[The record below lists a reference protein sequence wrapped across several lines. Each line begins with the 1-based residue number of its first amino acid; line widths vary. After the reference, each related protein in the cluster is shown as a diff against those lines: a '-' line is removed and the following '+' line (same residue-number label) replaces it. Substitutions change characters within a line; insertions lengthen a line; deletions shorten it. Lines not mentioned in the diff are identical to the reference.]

1 MTVDELIKSLGLD
14 TDENKDKASILKKEF
29 NAKAK
34 EANDATKKLEKAN
47 EQLGTLQ
54 DVEDKL
60 KIVKDAFNLD
70 LEAEDFD
77 TMVDETKESLSKETK
92 VDPVNQNELKEL
104 KREKTKLTR
113 ERDSL
118 DKQYKEVME
127 QLNTEKT
134 GRINQKKSAEIRKA
148 LDVNKVLKPDQMID
162 LFNSKVISDDNGD
175 VFTIKSADGSELTI
189 SDYIADWVK
198 DNPEFVKADVKGGA
212 GSNQSTNFNI
222 NKDADKPGGKP
233 EVSPIMQAVLNNA
246 KANSSVDA
254 ASMVKMF
261 G

>member
-1 MTVDELIKSLGLD
+1 MTLEELIKSLGLD

-29 NAKAK
+29 NAKTK
-34 EANDATKKLEKAN
+34 EVKDITKELEKSST
-47 EQLGTLQ
+47 QLETFK

-60 KIVKDAFNLD
+60 KIVKEAFNLD

-77 TMVDETKESLSKETK
+77 TAVDEAKESLSTATK
-92 VDPVNQNELKEL
+92 VDPVDKNELKEL

-113 ERDSL
+113 ERDNL

-127 QLNTEKT
+127 QLSTEKT
-134 GRINQKKSAEIRKA
+134 SRINQKKSAEIRKA
-148 LDVNKVLKPDQMID
+148 LDTNKVLKPDQMID
-162 LFNSKVISDDNGD
+162 LFNSKVIADDNGE

-198 DNPEFVKADVKGGA
+198 DNPEFVKSDLKGGT
-212 GSNQSTNFNI
+212 GSGPLSNFNV
-222 NKDADKPGGKP
+222 NKDASKTGKDN
-233 EVSPIMQAVLNNA
+233 VDPIMQAVLNNA
-246 KANSSVDA
+246 NANAGVGAD
-254 ASMVKMF
+254 SMVKLF